1 MSRTFKTCSF
11 CGKRQDHVHKLIAG
25 PKVNICD
32 ECVHLCNG
40 LLGQDDPGAIGGG
53 TPPLI
58 APGGVHTETRRA
70 LRVPKPHEIFAFLD
84 QYVIGHAHTKKVL
97 SVAVHNHYKRLRQ
110 ETHFGLDD
118 PYAGVEIEKSN
129 ILLIGPTGSG
139 KTLLAKTLARF
150 LDVPFTIT
158 DATTLTEAG
167 YVGEDVENILLSL
180 IQAADGDIARA
191 QTGIIYVDEID
202 KIGRKTENV
211 SITRDVSGEGVQQ
224 ALLKILEGT
233 MARVPPGGGRKH
245 PQQEYIKIDTSHI
258 LFICGGAF
266 VGLDEIAK
274 RRIGTR
280 ALGFGSD
287 AEAHARETWNEG
299 AGIPAEPEDLV
310 RYGMIPELVGRL
322 PVTTEL
328 AELTEDDLVRILV
341 EPRNAMVS
349 QYQKLLAMEGI
360 DLSFTDAALRELA
373 HVALKRRTGARGLRS
388 VLEKLM
394 LEVMFEAPRDGRGGT
409 IRVTKSM
416 VDKRSAAAE
425 AVAEA
430 LRTARAN
437 ANAGEAA

>member
-1 MSRTFKTCSF
+1 MARTFKTCSF
-11 CGKRQDHVHKLIAG
+11 CGKRQDHVQKLIAG
-25 PKVNICD
+25 PRVNICD
-32 ECVHLCNG
+32 ECVRLCNG
-40 LLGQDDPGAIGGG
+40 LLGQPEPTTVKSPGEDA
-53 TPPLI
+53 
-58 APGGVHTETRRA
+58 VRR
-70 LRVPKPHEIFAFLD
+70 LRAPKPHEIYEFLD
-84 QYVIGHAHTKKVL
+84 QYVIGQSYTKKVL

-110 ETHFGLDD
+110 ESHFAAGD
-118 PYAGVEIEKSN
+118 PFAGVEIEKSN
-129 ILLIGPTGSG
+129 ILLLGPTGSG

-150 LDVPFTIT
+150 LDVPFTIC

-180 IQAADGDIARA
+180 IQAADGDVSRA

-245 PQQEYIKIDTSHI
+245 PQQEYIKIDTTHI

-266 VGLDEIAK
+266 VGLDEIVK
-274 RRIGTR
+274 RRAGTR
-280 ALGFGSD
+280 ALGFGAD
-287 AEAHARETWNEG
+287 AESLARGIWRDGEG
-299 AGIPAEPEDLV
+299 LAVEPEDLV

-322 PVTTEL
+322 PVTAAL
-328 AELTEDDLVRILV
+328 SELTEDDLVRILT

-360 DLSFTDAALRELA
+360 ELSFTDAALRELA
-373 HVALKRRTGARGLRS
+373 RVALKRRTGARGLRS
-388 VLEKLM
+388 IVEKLM
-394 LEVMFEAPRDGRGGT
+394 LEVMFEAPRHGRGGT
-409 IRVTKSM
+409 IRVTKAM

-425 AVAEA
+425 AAAEA
-430 LRTARAN
+430 VRDAQS
-437 ANAGEAA
+437 GVGSVEAA